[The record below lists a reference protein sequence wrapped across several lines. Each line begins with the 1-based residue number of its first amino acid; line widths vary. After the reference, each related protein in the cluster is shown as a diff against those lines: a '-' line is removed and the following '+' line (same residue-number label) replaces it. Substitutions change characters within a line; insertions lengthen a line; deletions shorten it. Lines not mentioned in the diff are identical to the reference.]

1 MHKRIGGISLLA
13 LAMVAPAAQAE
24 LDIRLLGSA
33 HEVEAG
39 PDEVE
44 SEGSGYQF
52 RSHFDVGEHFF
63 LRGSVLSE
71 DTDEV
76 DFNGVEV
83 PADLET
89 RVARFGIGY
98 THVADAVR
106 LYGAAEYADLEID
119 LQGEKAEDD
128 GLLLSAGI
136 GDNGEGAFLWEAEYG
151 LLRLDES
158 DGSTLSFTLGY
169 RFNERF
175 AIVGGG
181 QAYYFEDDGE
191 NSETTLS
198 YGTLGARFSF
208 R

>member
-1 MHKRIGGISLLA
+1 MYKRIGGCALLG
-13 LAMVAPAAQAE
+13 LAMVAPAAHAE
-24 LDIRLLGSA
+24 LDLRLLGSG
-33 HEVEAG
+33 HEIEAG

-44 SEGSGYQF
+44 SEGSGYQL

-63 LRGSVLSE
+63 VRGSVLSE

-76 DFNGVEV
+76 DLNGVEV
-83 PADLET
+83 AADLET
-89 RVARFGIGY
+89 RVARFGLGY
-98 THVADAVR
+98 SHVADAVR

-119 LQGEKAEDD
+119 LQGEKAQDD

-158 DGSTLSFTLGY
+158 DGTTLTFTLGY
-169 RFNERF
+169 RFSERF
-175 AIVGGG
+175 AVVGGG
-181 QAYYFEDDGE
+181 QAYYFEDDAE
-191 NSETTLS
+191 NSETTLA
-198 YGTLGARFSF
+198 YGTLGVRFSF